1 METLKLETLKPRP
14 EATWLAAALGLWC
27 AAATLVPGWQLK
39 AMLACPL
46 IVGVLWWSALR
57 SSRWLGLFFACL
69 LLTPPIPGPVGD
81 AGLHV
86 APVFALVGVFAGML
100 RLPQW
105 RTSLSP
111 LTLAFGLFL
120 AVLLV
125 SVALASLYSG
135 ESVALGSLLRVG
147 LFGISVYIFLYA
159 SDGPGQTAASA
170 RRFTAFLFAL
180 ACAAG
185 VFACADFYFQFPAPA
200 GFGAQY
206 VWLDEGVFRRAQ
218 GLFYEASTLGNFC
231 AFFLVMI
238 AVALLRREESPCPRL
253 LLMAGGGV
261 FAIALILSYSRGS
274 ILNIIAAL
282 IALAI
287 LRSAGRVRLWRP
299 LAIAA
304 LVAVAAGVAVRFAL
318 PSFSASYWERL
329 GNSLAYFWYSPDG
342 VLSGRL
348 NNWYVLADFLS
359 REPWHAVF
367 GIGYKTLAY
376 SSYTGRPVIADNT
389 YLSMLVE
396 TGLVGLG
403 SFVILNAMILRYA
416 RRAAK
421 SRLSSAAFFG
431 EWIFCFWIGQLVQM
445 FSGDLFTYWR
455 VLPVYFWVLGTA
467 VRQADA
473 EG

>member
-1 METLKLETLKPRP
+1 METLKLESPKMRP
-14 EATWLAAALGLWC
+14 ESALFAAILGLWC
-27 AAATLVPGWQLK
+27 AAATMVPDWQVK
-39 AMLACPL
+39 AILACPL
-46 IVGVLWWSALR
+46 IVGVFWWSALR
-57 SSRWLGLFFACL
+57 SARWLALFFSCL
-69 LLTPPIPGPVGD
+69 LLTPPIAAPIGD
-81 AGLHV
+81 AGFHL
-86 APVFALVGVFAGML
+86 APVFALVGVFAGIL
-100 RLPQW
+100 RLPRW
-105 RTSLSP
+105 RTSPSP
-111 LTLAFGLFL
+111 LAFAFGLFL
-120 AVLLV
+120 AILLV
-125 SVALASLYSG
+125 SVALAALYSG

-147 LFGISVYIFLYA
+147 LFGISVYIFLYV
-159 SDGPGQTAASA
+159 SDGPGQPAAGA
-170 RRFTAFLFAL
+170 RQFTAVLFVI

-238 AVALLRREESPCPRL
+238 AVALLRREESPCPRPL
-253 LLMAGGGV
+253 LAAGGGV
-261 FAIALILSYSRGS
+261 FTVALILSYSRAS
-274 ILNIIAAL
+274 ILNVIVAL
-282 IALAI
+282 FALGI

-299 LAIAA
+299 LATAA

-318 PSFSASYWERL
+318 PSFSASYWDRL

-348 NNWYVLADFLS
+348 NSWYVLADFLA

-376 SSYTGRPVIADNT
+376 TSFTGRPVIADNT

-396 TGLVGLG
+396 TGIVGLG
-403 SFVILNAMILRYA
+403 SFVFLNVMILRYA
-416 RRAAK
+416 LRAAK
-421 SRLSSAAFFG
+421 SVLPSAAFFG
-431 EWIFCFWIGQLVQM
+431 EWIFCFWIGQIIQM

-455 VLPVYFWVLGTA
+455 VLPVYFWVLGIA
-467 VRQADA
+467 VRHTDADQ
-473 EG
+473 